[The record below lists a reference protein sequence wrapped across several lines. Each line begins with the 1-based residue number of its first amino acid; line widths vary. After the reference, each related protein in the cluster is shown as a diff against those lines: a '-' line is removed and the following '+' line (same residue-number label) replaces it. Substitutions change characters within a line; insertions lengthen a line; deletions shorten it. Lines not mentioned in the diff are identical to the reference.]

1 VEISNS
7 FSAIGILF
15 VIRSI
20 KSPGI
25 LSFIHPPMDVSS
37 PPQYRR
43 FSRPASGTGPPA
55 YTRCN
60 TILHTLPPP
69 PEPTEHVFQVADGK
83 CKPWIKL
90 TLRSSARSAKS
101 LPTFFEKEN
110 INGQLE
116 VDAERGDSIQAIT
129 ATVRLKSLLR

>member
-1 VEISNS
+1 
-7 FSAIGILF
+7 
-15 VIRSI
+15 
-20 KSPGI
+20 
-25 LSFIHPPMDVSS
+25 MDVSS

-43 FSRPASGTGPPA
+43 FSRPGSGTAPPA

-60 TILHTLPPP
+60 TIAHTLPPP
-69 PEPTEHVFQVADGK
+69 PEPTEHVFQVTDGK
-83 CKPWIKL
+83 SKPWIKL

-116 VDAERGDSIQAIT
+116 VEAERGDSIQAIT
-129 ATVRLKSLLR
+129 ATVRPMGSSFDRLVLIPCRLLGALSLALPFTIALSF